1 MTKTFIC
8 IASGS
13 SLTSED
19 CLLAANSTHP
29 VIAVNSSWAAVPNCQ
44 NIYAADFRWWEK
56 YHIDI
61 PPGAQ
66 CWTSSVSATLR
77 YRLNHFAHPDKESFN
92 SGLRA
97 IQLAIRLR
105 AHRVFLLGYDCCIDA
120 GSHWHGDHP
129 VGLKN
134 PDSSGVERWHAEYSR
149 LAATLCGIE
158 ILNCSRRSALA
169 CFPLS
174 TIEAALHA

>member
-8 IASGS
+8 IASGP
-13 SLTSED
+13 SLTAND
-19 CLLAANSTHP
+19 CALVSGSGYP
-29 VIAVNSSWAAVPNCQ
+29 VIAVNSSWRAMPECQ
-44 NIYAADFRWWEK
+44 HIYAADFSWWEK
-56 YHIDI
+56 YHRDI
-61 PPGAQ
+61 PPGAMR
-66 CWTSSVSATLR
+66 WTSSISASIQLGVN
-77 YRLNHFAHPDKESFN
+77 YFPHPDTKTFN

-97 IQLAIRLR
+97 IQLAIRLGAR
-105 AHRVFLLGYDCCIDA
+105 RVLLLGYDCCIEA

-129 VGLKN
+129 VGLKT
-134 PDSSGVERWHAEYSR
+134 PDESSVTRWHAEFTR
-149 LAATLCGIE
+149 LAAALSGIE